1 VRIEDRESRTENGVK
16 NMSVRRRF
24 KGYFLH
30 GLAVLL
36 PSILTIWLFVWG
48 YTFIQTKISV
58 HINRG
63 LVYAIALL
71 ANERVEVTDKEVKAY
86 LLKIKPELEDNKEE
100 LQIHMRR
107 PDIQRKVRI
116 EVLRQNLA
124 KTWVN
129 GPGSIAGFLVAV
141 VGVCVIGALL
151 ASYVGRSLWR
161 TIEKFIMNTPILRNV
176 FPYVKQVTDFL
187 LTNEEQKK
195 LFSRVVAVEYPRK
208 GIWSVGFVT
217 GSGLEK
223 IVNNVKREFLTVII
237 PTSPTPFTGFVIT
250 VQKKQTI
257 DLDMTIEQALRFI
270 ISGGVIT
277 PGNEQ
282 ATTALPK
289 SGSEERR

>member
-1 VRIEDRESRTENGVK
+1 
-16 NMSVRRRF
+16 MSVTGRF

-36 PSILTIWLFVWG
+36 PTILTIWLFVWG
-48 YTFIQTKISV
+48 YTFIQNNISK

-63 LVYAIALL
+63 IVHVIAYF
-71 ANERVEVTDKEVKAY
+71 AHKNVEVTDDDIRDYLKET
-86 LLKIKPELEDNKEE
+86 KPELEKKPKELE
-100 LQIHMRR
+100 INMRR
-107 PDIQRKVRI
+107 EDIQRKVRI
-116 EVLRQNLA
+116 QKLKKDLA
-124 KTWVN
+124 KTWVD
-129 GPGSIAGFLVAV
+129 GPGSIAGFIAAV
-141 VGVCVIGALL
+141 IGVCILGAIL
-151 ASYVGRSLWR
+151 ASYVGRSFWR

-223 IVNNVKREFLTVII
+223 VVNTVKREFLTVII

-257 DLDMTIEQALRFI
+257 DLDMTVEEALRFI
-270 ISGGVIT
+270 VSGGVIT

-282 ATTALPK
+282 TVKTLPK
-289 SGSEERR
+289 TGLEG